1 MRKQYAVFGLGNF
14 GKHLALGLE
23 NLGCEVVVVDN
34 SMEKIQEIA
43 DKVSYAMCANIEDP
57 EVIKSL
63 GARNLDGAVIAIS
76 ENFGTSIMATI
87 MAKEIG
93 IPYVLA
99 KAQSSLHAT
108 VLKKVGADAV
118 VHPEKE
124 MGRRIAR
131 TMVSGNFADWIE
143 LSPDYSLVET
153 EIPDEWI
160 GKRLVDLQIREKYGI
175 NVVGTIENGI
185 GNMITS
191 TSNPQVK
198 NLLQLQKKSK
208 VRNEEQV
215 FIVEG
220 LRMFMEVPQD
230 QVKKVYVSESLY
242 NKKKEELHLERFPVE
257 VLADKVFQHV
267 SDTKT
272 PQGILCVVK
281 QRKYE
286 IEDLISKENP
296 HFIVLDNLQDPGNLG
311 TIVRTAEGAGVT
323 AVFMSSDCVDIY
335 NPKTIR
341 STMGS
346 IYRVPFVY
354 VDDLLALLDK
364 FQKKKVTTYAAH
376 LKGKNTYDKENYQS
390 GTAVLIG
397 NEGNGLRDEVA
408 EKADVWV
415 QIPMQGKVESL
426 NAAIAASILM
436 FEVYRQRR

>member
-108 VLKKVGADAV
+108 VLKKVGAAAV

-175 NVVGTIENGI
+175 NVVGTIENGVVDVTI
-185 GNMITS
+185 
-191 TSNPQVK
+191 NPQRPFNK
-198 NLLQLQKKSK
+198 NLIVILIGSNEALQK
-208 VRNEEQV
+208 
-215 FIVEG
+215 
-220 LRMFMEVPQD
+220 L
-230 QVKKVYVSESLY
+230 
-242 NKKKEELHLERFPVE
+242 KKE
-257 VLADKVFQHV
+257 
-267 SDTKT
+267 
-272 PQGILCVVK
+272 
-281 QRKYE
+281 
-286 IEDLISKENP
+286 
-296 HFIVLDNLQDPGNLG
+296 
-311 TIVRTAEGAGVT
+311 
-323 AVFMSSDCVDIY
+323 
-335 NPKTIR
+335 
-341 STMGS
+341 
-346 IYRVPFVY
+346 
-354 VDDLLALLDK
+354 
-364 FQKKKVTTYAAH
+364 
-376 LKGKNTYDKENYQS
+376 
-390 GTAVLIG
+390 
-397 NEGNGLRDEVA
+397 
-408 EKADVWV
+408 
-415 QIPMQGKVESL
+415 
-426 NAAIAASILM
+426 
-436 FEVYRQRR
+436 

>member
-23 NLGCEVVVVDN
+23 NLGCEVIVVDN

-124 MGRRIAR
+124 MGHRIAR

-143 LSPDYSLVET
+143 LSPDYSLVEI

-175 NVVGTIENGI
+175 NVVGTIENGVVDVTI
-185 GNMITS
+185 
-191 TSNPQVK
+191 NPQRPFNK
-198 NLLQLQKKSK
+198 NLIVILIGSNEALQK
-208 VRNEEQV
+208 
-215 FIVEG
+215 
-220 LRMFMEVPQD
+220 L
-230 QVKKVYVSESLY
+230 
-242 NKKKEELHLERFPVE
+242 KKE
-257 VLADKVFQHV
+257 
-267 SDTKT
+267 
-272 PQGILCVVK
+272 
-281 QRKYE
+281 
-286 IEDLISKENP
+286 
-296 HFIVLDNLQDPGNLG
+296 
-311 TIVRTAEGAGVT
+311 
-323 AVFMSSDCVDIY
+323 
-335 NPKTIR
+335 
-341 STMGS
+341 
-346 IYRVPFVY
+346 
-354 VDDLLALLDK
+354 
-364 FQKKKVTTYAAH
+364 
-376 LKGKNTYDKENYQS
+376 
-390 GTAVLIG
+390 
-397 NEGNGLRDEVA
+397 
-408 EKADVWV
+408 
-415 QIPMQGKVESL
+415 
-426 NAAIAASILM
+426 
-436 FEVYRQRR
+436 

>member
-23 NLGCEVVVVDN
+23 NLGCEVIVVDN

-124 MGRRIAR
+124 MGRGIAR

-143 LSPDYSLVET
+143 LSPDYSLVEI

-175 NVVGTIENGI
+175 NVVGTIENGVVDVTI
-185 GNMITS
+185 
-191 TSNPQVK
+191 NPQRPFNK
-198 NLLQLQKKSK
+198 NLIVILIGSNEALQK
-208 VRNEEQV
+208 
-215 FIVEG
+215 
-220 LRMFMEVPQD
+220 L
-230 QVKKVYVSESLY
+230 
-242 NKKKEELHLERFPVE
+242 KKE
-257 VLADKVFQHV
+257 
-267 SDTKT
+267 
-272 PQGILCVVK
+272 
-281 QRKYE
+281 
-286 IEDLISKENP
+286 
-296 HFIVLDNLQDPGNLG
+296 
-311 TIVRTAEGAGVT
+311 
-323 AVFMSSDCVDIY
+323 
-335 NPKTIR
+335 
-341 STMGS
+341 
-346 IYRVPFVY
+346 
-354 VDDLLALLDK
+354 
-364 FQKKKVTTYAAH
+364 
-376 LKGKNTYDKENYQS
+376 
-390 GTAVLIG
+390 
-397 NEGNGLRDEVA
+397 
-408 EKADVWV
+408 
-415 QIPMQGKVESL
+415 
-426 NAAIAASILM
+426 
-436 FEVYRQRR
+436 

>member
-23 NLGCEVVVVDN
+23 NLGCEVIVVDN

-108 VLKKVGADAV
+108 VLKKVGADAG

-143 LSPDYSLVET
+143 LSPDYSLVEI

-175 NVVGTIENGI
+175 NVVGTIENGVVDVTI
-185 GNMITS
+185 
-191 TSNPQVK
+191 NPQRPFNK
-198 NLLQLQKKSK
+198 NLIVILIGSNEALQK
-208 VRNEEQV
+208 
-215 FIVEG
+215 
-220 LRMFMEVPQD
+220 L
-230 QVKKVYVSESLY
+230 
-242 NKKKEELHLERFPVE
+242 KKE
-257 VLADKVFQHV
+257 
-267 SDTKT
+267 
-272 PQGILCVVK
+272 
-281 QRKYE
+281 
-286 IEDLISKENP
+286 
-296 HFIVLDNLQDPGNLG
+296 
-311 TIVRTAEGAGVT
+311 
-323 AVFMSSDCVDIY
+323 
-335 NPKTIR
+335 
-341 STMGS
+341 
-346 IYRVPFVY
+346 
-354 VDDLLALLDK
+354 
-364 FQKKKVTTYAAH
+364 
-376 LKGKNTYDKENYQS
+376 
-390 GTAVLIG
+390 
-397 NEGNGLRDEVA
+397 
-408 EKADVWV
+408 
-415 QIPMQGKVESL
+415 
-426 NAAIAASILM
+426 
-436 FEVYRQRR
+436 

>member
-23 NLGCEVVVVDN
+23 NLGCEVIVVDN

-108 VLKKVGADAV
+108 VLKKVGADTV

-143 LSPDYSLVET
+143 LSPDYSLVEI

-175 NVVGTIENGI
+175 NVVGTIENGVVDVTI
-185 GNMITS
+185 
-191 TSNPQVK
+191 NPQRPFNK
-198 NLLQLQKKSK
+198 NLIVILIGSNEALKK
-208 VRNEEQV
+208 
-215 FIVEG
+215 
-220 LRMFMEVPQD
+220 L
-230 QVKKVYVSESLY
+230 
-242 NKKKEELHLERFPVE
+242 KKE
-257 VLADKVFQHV
+257 
-267 SDTKT
+267 
-272 PQGILCVVK
+272 
-281 QRKYE
+281 
-286 IEDLISKENP
+286 
-296 HFIVLDNLQDPGNLG
+296 
-311 TIVRTAEGAGVT
+311 
-323 AVFMSSDCVDIY
+323 
-335 NPKTIR
+335 
-341 STMGS
+341 
-346 IYRVPFVY
+346 
-354 VDDLLALLDK
+354 
-364 FQKKKVTTYAAH
+364 
-376 LKGKNTYDKENYQS
+376 
-390 GTAVLIG
+390 
-397 NEGNGLRDEVA
+397 
-408 EKADVWV
+408 
-415 QIPMQGKVESL
+415 
-426 NAAIAASILM
+426 
-436 FEVYRQRR
+436 

>member
-23 NLGCEVVVVDN
+23 NLGCEVIVVDN

-124 MGRRIAR
+124 MGRSIAR

-143 LSPDYSLVET
+143 LSPDYSLVEI

-175 NVVGTIENGI
+175 NVVGTIENGVVDVTI
-185 GNMITS
+185 
-191 TSNPQVK
+191 NPQRPFNK
-198 NLLQLQKKSK
+198 NLIVILIGSNEALQK
-208 VRNEEQV
+208 
-215 FIVEG
+215 
-220 LRMFMEVPQD
+220 L
-230 QVKKVYVSESLY
+230 
-242 NKKKEELHLERFPVE
+242 KKE
-257 VLADKVFQHV
+257 
-267 SDTKT
+267 
-272 PQGILCVVK
+272 
-281 QRKYE
+281 
-286 IEDLISKENP
+286 
-296 HFIVLDNLQDPGNLG
+296 
-311 TIVRTAEGAGVT
+311 
-323 AVFMSSDCVDIY
+323 
-335 NPKTIR
+335 
-341 STMGS
+341 
-346 IYRVPFVY
+346 
-354 VDDLLALLDK
+354 
-364 FQKKKVTTYAAH
+364 
-376 LKGKNTYDKENYQS
+376 
-390 GTAVLIG
+390 
-397 NEGNGLRDEVA
+397 
-408 EKADVWV
+408 
-415 QIPMQGKVESL
+415 
-426 NAAIAASILM
+426 
-436 FEVYRQRR
+436 

>member
-23 NLGCEVVVVDN
+23 NLGCEVIVVDN

-118 VHPEKE
+118 VHPEEE

-143 LSPDYSLVET
+143 LSPDYSLVEI

-175 NVVGTIENGI
+175 NVVGTIENGVVDVTI
-185 GNMITS
+185 
-191 TSNPQVK
+191 NPQLPFNK
-198 NLLQLQKKSK
+198 NLIVILIGSNEALQK
-208 VRNEEQV
+208 
-215 FIVEG
+215 
-220 LRMFMEVPQD
+220 L
-230 QVKKVYVSESLY
+230 
-242 NKKKEELHLERFPVE
+242 KKE
-257 VLADKVFQHV
+257 
-267 SDTKT
+267 
-272 PQGILCVVK
+272 
-281 QRKYE
+281 
-286 IEDLISKENP
+286 
-296 HFIVLDNLQDPGNLG
+296 
-311 TIVRTAEGAGVT
+311 
-323 AVFMSSDCVDIY
+323 
-335 NPKTIR
+335 
-341 STMGS
+341 
-346 IYRVPFVY
+346 
-354 VDDLLALLDK
+354 
-364 FQKKKVTTYAAH
+364 
-376 LKGKNTYDKENYQS
+376 
-390 GTAVLIG
+390 
-397 NEGNGLRDEVA
+397 
-408 EKADVWV
+408 
-415 QIPMQGKVESL
+415 
-426 NAAIAASILM
+426 
-436 FEVYRQRR
+436 

>member
-23 NLGCEVVVVDN
+23 NLGCEVIVVDN

-108 VLKKVGADAV
+108 VLKKVGAHAV

-143 LSPDYSLVET
+143 LSPDYSLVEI

-175 NVVGTIENGI
+175 NVVGTIENGVVDVTI
-185 GNMITS
+185 
-191 TSNPQVK
+191 NPQRPFNK
-198 NLLQLQKKSK
+198 NLIVILIGSNEALQK
-208 VRNEEQV
+208 
-215 FIVEG
+215 
-220 LRMFMEVPQD
+220 L
-230 QVKKVYVSESLY
+230 
-242 NKKKEELHLERFPVE
+242 KKE
-257 VLADKVFQHV
+257 
-267 SDTKT
+267 
-272 PQGILCVVK
+272 
-281 QRKYE
+281 
-286 IEDLISKENP
+286 
-296 HFIVLDNLQDPGNLG
+296 
-311 TIVRTAEGAGVT
+311 
-323 AVFMSSDCVDIY
+323 
-335 NPKTIR
+335 
-341 STMGS
+341 
-346 IYRVPFVY
+346 
-354 VDDLLALLDK
+354 
-364 FQKKKVTTYAAH
+364 
-376 LKGKNTYDKENYQS
+376 
-390 GTAVLIG
+390 
-397 NEGNGLRDEVA
+397 
-408 EKADVWV
+408 
-415 QIPMQGKVESL
+415 
-426 NAAIAASILM
+426 
-436 FEVYRQRR
+436 

>member
-1 MRKQYAVFGLGNF
+1 M
-14 GKHLALGLE
+14 
-23 NLGCEVVVVDN
+23 
-34 SMEKIQEIA
+34 
-43 DKVSYAMCANIEDP
+43 
-57 EVIKSL
+57 IKSL

-143 LSPDYSLVET
+143 LSPDYSLVEI

-175 NVVGTIENGI
+175 NVVGTIENGVVDVTINPQRPFNKNLIVILI
-185 GNMITS
+185 GSNEALQKLKRNREYDYKYKQS
-191 TSNPQVK
+191 TSK

-323 AVFMSSDCVDIY
+323 AVFMSNDCVDIY

-364 FQKKKVTTYAAH
+364 FQKKKGH
-376 LKGKNTYDKENYQS
+376 NLCG
-390 GTAVLIG
+390 
-397 NEGNGLRDEVA
+397 
-408 EKADVWV
+408 
-415 QIPMQGKVESL
+415 
-426 NAAIAASILM
+426 AS
-436 FEVYRQRR
+436 

>member
-99 KAQSSLHAT
+99 KAQSSLHST

-118 VHPEKE
+118 VHPERE
-124 MGRRIAR
+124 MGRSIAR

-175 NVVGTIENGI
+175 NVVGTIENGVVDVTI
-185 GNMITS
+185 
-191 TSNPQVK
+191 NPQRPFNK
-198 NLLQLQKKSK
+198 NLIVILIGSNEALQK
-208 VRNEEQV
+208 
-215 FIVEG
+215 
-220 LRMFMEVPQD
+220 L
-230 QVKKVYVSESLY
+230 
-242 NKKKEELHLERFPVE
+242 KKE
-257 VLADKVFQHV
+257 
-267 SDTKT
+267 
-272 PQGILCVVK
+272 
-281 QRKYE
+281 
-286 IEDLISKENP
+286 
-296 HFIVLDNLQDPGNLG
+296 
-311 TIVRTAEGAGVT
+311 
-323 AVFMSSDCVDIY
+323 
-335 NPKTIR
+335 
-341 STMGS
+341 
-346 IYRVPFVY
+346 
-354 VDDLLALLDK
+354 
-364 FQKKKVTTYAAH
+364 
-376 LKGKNTYDKENYQS
+376 
-390 GTAVLIG
+390 
-397 NEGNGLRDEVA
+397 
-408 EKADVWV
+408 
-415 QIPMQGKVESL
+415 
-426 NAAIAASILM
+426 
-436 FEVYRQRR
+436 